1 MLSIVSLSSWQMIAT
16 TQHSDGMSIPGDK
29 LIVMITTNNCQQ
41 HPSHHNIWNLILS
54 TIYPGVDS
62 GVSSSINSI
71 LWNVVPTV
79 VLYLYDC
86 GSTSH
91 SWQTSMIHCSS
102 NIFSFYSDAV
112 SLSSS
117 ESPSSIKSWSSTIDC
132 HHKMKLLKCWSKL
145 QRELVQGL

>member
-1 MLSIVSLSSWQMIAT
+1 MLSVVSLSSWQMIAT

-54 TIYPGVDS
+54 KLYPGVM
-62 GVSSSINSI
+62 VLEFAINSI
-71 LWNVVPTV
+71 LWNVVLTV
-79 VLYLYDC
+79 ILYLYDC
-86 GSTSH
+86 GNTSH

-102 NIFSFYSDAV
+102 NIFSFYSVAV

-132 HHKMKLLKCWSKL
+132 HHEMKLLKCWSKL
-145 QRELVQGL
+145 QRGLEQGL